1 MDAKNIK
8 IKMNSQRTNAF
19 LVQILKKRRLIFIMV
34 FGVSLLYS
42 FNLIYKKAY
51 VDINFID
58 YPVEIENLTIGK
70 EDVALTKIIEALDRR
85 EKNMENLQTKTY
97 RNPFVFRKS
106 QEKETAEIEES
117 DSGFEEGYRIQE

>member
-8 IKMNSQRTNAF
+8 IKMNSQRASA
-19 LVQILKKRRLIFIMV
+19 LLMQILKKRRLIFITIL
-34 FGVSLLYS
+34 GASLLFS

-97 RNPFVFRKS
+97 RNPFVFRKA
-106 QEKETAEIEES
+106 QEKEAFQEGELNGE
-117 DSGFEEGYRIQE
+117 FEEGNLTQE